1 MYKEYL
7 KRKYTFLSSE
17 DIDML
22 LLIAKL
28 NLNYEEIC
36 LLKNKNNIDKF
47 LKKYSNKLEKINYNN
62 EIDNVRDVT
71 DKDVNT

>member
-1 MYKEYL
+1 MEKEYL
-7 KRKYTFLSSE
+7 SRKYQFLSSE

-36 LLKNKNNIDKF
+36 LLKNKNDIDKF
-47 LKKYSNKLEKINYNN
+47 LKKYSILITILFIISLTINF
-62 EIDNVRDVT
+62 I
-71 DKDVNT
+71 

>member
-1 MYKEYL
+1 MEKEYL
-7 KRKYTFLSSE
+7 SRKYQFLSSE

-36 LLKNKNNIDKF
+36 LLKNKNDIDKF
-47 LKKYSNKLEKINYNN
+47 LKKYSDKLKKLVI
-62 EIDNVRDVT
+62 T
-71 DKDVNT
+71 MK